1 MVKNIANH
9 GKLKQ
14 ALIQLA
20 ARVRAQ
26 VGFRFTITLL
36 FLALQI
42 AIGVPML
49 LTVYQDIQES
59 KLRDVWAIMFLE
71 MERTSRSITAQVK
84 NSYGKSD
91 GRNDSEES
99 LCSISLQGRIKF
111 LRGVD
116 YGIRS
121 LADLAIENVTDIQD
135 LNFVFFRGKRFILR
149 SISQEK
155 SNNVLVSIRPEE
167 YRIRLKEAVAAS
179 KHSLI
184 YIATRQGRLIYTN
197 SAKVSDSNLVKRSL
211 VQQFINMSIWKAQID
226 LEKINREP
234 YY

>member
-1 MVKNIANH
+1 MIVKNIANH

-84 NSYGKSD
+84 NSYGK
-91 GRNDSEES
+91 
-99 LCSISLQGRIKF
+99 
-111 LRGVD
+111 
-116 YGIRS
+116 
-121 LADLAIENVTDIQD
+121 
-135 LNFVFFRGKRFILR
+135 
-149 SISQEK
+149 
-155 SNNVLVSIRPEE
+155 
-167 YRIRLKEAVAAS
+167 
-179 KHSLI
+179 
-184 YIATRQGRLIYTN
+184 
-197 SAKVSDSNLVKRSL
+197 
-211 VQQFINMSIWKAQID
+211 
-226 LEKINREP
+226 
-234 YY
+234 